1 MRLVRFA
8 LWPAGAAL
16 GIFVEQAYFGWGDA
30 RHWIP
35 DLVTGWS
42 LIACGLVGWSR
53 RPESR
58 SGALMAATGF
68 AWFAGNFATADLG
81 PLDWLAAHA
90 LYLYRGPLFHLVLSY
105 PRGRLA
111 GRIERA
117 AVAVGYVAAIVTPA
131 WRSGTT
137 TIVLASL
144 LVGVAGRSYLRA
156 AGRERRERLAALQA
170 TAFLGAVLAADALV
184 RLAVST
190 PDAKDATLLANEAA
204 LVALAVSLLAG
215 LLRWP
220 WERAEVTDFV
230 VELGEARSGTLRD
243 ALARA
248 LGDPT
253 LELGYWLP
261 ESGAY
266 VDAAGYRLELPPA
279 GSARAVTRVER
290 DGQAVAVLV
299 HDPVVL
305 DDPGLVEAV
314 TAAARLA
321 ASNARLQA
329 EVRAQVSELQES
341 RRRLVRAGDEERRRL
356 EERLRE
362 GAEQRLVALGHVLER
377 ASGNTGGRRI
387 AGIERASDQLARTLA
402 DLRDLAGGLHP
413 RTLTEQGLEAAL
425 VSLARRS
432 PVPVELAVPVE
443 RRLPA
448 EVEAAAYFICSEAL
462 ANVAKYAS
470 ASRVVVRVTAD
481 ERAALVEIVDD
492 GVGGADPEHGSGL
505 RGLADRAEALGGAF
519 RLESPPGGGTR
530 LSAELP
536 LHGEAPS
543 GDGSHRRADP
553 SPRLA

>member
-1 MRLVRFA
+1 MRRFWLV
-8 LWPAGAAL
+8 LWPGGAAL
-16 GIFVEQAYFGWGDA
+16 GILAEQVYFGWGDA
-30 RHWIP
+30 RHWVP
-35 DLVTGWS
+35 DLLTGWS
-42 LIACGLVGWSR
+42 LIACGLIGWSR
-53 RPESR
+53 RPDSR

-81 PLDWLAAHA
+81 PLDWLAVHA

-111 GRIERA
+111 GRAERA
-117 AVAVGYVAAIVTPA
+117 AVALGYVAAIVTPA
-131 WRSGTT
+131 WRSGTA

-170 TAFLGAVLAADALV
+170 TAFLGAVLAGDALV

-204 LVALAVSLLAG
+204 LMALAVSLLTG

-266 VDAAGYRLELPPA
+266 VDAAGHRLEFPA
-279 GSARAVTRVER
+279 AGADRSVTRVER

-299 HDPVVL
+299 HDSSVL

-314 TAAARLA
+314 AAAARLA

-341 RRRLVRAGDEERRRL
+341 RRRLVRVGDEERRRL
-356 EERLRE
+356 EQRLRE
-362 GAEQRLVALGHVLER
+362 GAERRLVALEHVLER
-377 ASGNTGGRRI
+377 VSGNTSRSRT
-387 AGIERASDQLARTLA
+387 AEIERARGQLARTLA
-402 DLRDLAGGLHP
+402 DLRDLARGLHP
-413 RTLTEQGLEAAL
+413 RALSESGLAGAL
-425 VSLARRS
+425 ASLARRS
-432 PVPVELAVPVE
+432 PVPVELAVPAE
-443 RRLPA
+443 RLPA

-470 ASRVVVRVTAD
+470 ASRVVVRVSAD

-492 GVGGADPEHGSGL
+492 GVGGADPAQGSGL
-505 RGLADRAEALGGAF
+505 RGLADRVEALGGQL
-519 RLESPPGGGTR
+519 RLESEPGGGTC
-530 LSAELP
+530 LSAEIP
-536 LHGEAPS
+536 LRGGA
-543 GDGSHRRADP
+543 R
-553 SPRLA
+553 

>member
-1 MRLVRFA
+1 MRRFRLV

-16 GIFVEQAYFGWGDA
+16 GILAEQLYFGWGDA

-53 RPESR
+53 RSASR

-68 AWFAGNFATADLG
+68 AWFASNFATAGLG
-81 PLDWLAAHA
+81 SLDWLAAHA

-117 AVAVGYVAAIVTPA
+117 AVAVGYLAAIVTPA

-144 LVGVAGRSYLRA
+144 LLGVAGRSYLRA

-170 TAFLGAVLAADALV
+170 TAFLWAVLAADALL

-266 VDAAGYRLELPPA
+266 VDVAGQPLELPPA

-299 HDPVVL
+299 HDPAAL
-305 DDPGLVEAV
+305 ADPGLVEAV
-314 TAAARLA
+314 AAAARLA

-341 RRRLVRAGDEERRRL
+341 RRRMVWAGDEERRRL
-356 EERLRE
+356 EQRLHE
-362 GAEQRLVALGHVLER
+362 GAERRLVALGQVLER
-377 ASGNTGGRRI
+377 AGNTSRSRT
-387 AGIERASDQLARTLA
+387 ADIERARGQLA
-402 DLRDLAGGLHP
+402 
-413 RTLTEQGLEAAL
+413 
-425 VSLARRS
+425 
-432 PVPVELAVPVE
+432 
-443 RRLPA
+443 
-448 EVEAAAYFICSEAL
+448 
-462 ANVAKYAS
+462 
-470 ASRVVVRVTAD
+470 
-481 ERAALVEIVDD
+481 
-492 GVGGADPEHGSGL
+492 
-505 RGLADRAEALGGAF
+505 
-519 RLESPPGGGTR
+519 
-530 LSAELP
+530 
-536 LHGEAPS
+536 
-543 GDGSHRRADP
+543 
-553 SPRLA
+553 

>member
-1 MRLVRFA
+1 MRLFRFA

-16 GIFVEQAYFGWGDA
+16 GILAEQAYFGWGDP
-30 RHWIP
+30 RHWVP

-68 AWFAGNFATADLG
+68 AWFAGNFATVGAG
-81 PLDWLAAHA
+81 PLDWLVAHA
-90 LYLYRGPLFHLVLSY
+90 LYLYRGPLVHLVLSY
-105 PRGRLA
+105 PRGRLG
-111 GRIERA
+111 GRTERS

-131 WRSGTT
+131 WRNGSA

-190 PDAKDATLLANEAA
+190 PGAKDATLLANDAV

-261 ESGAY
+261 ESGAH
-266 VDAAGYRLELPPA
+266 VDVAGHPLELPPA
-279 GSARAVTRVER
+279 GSDRSVTRVER

-299 HDPVVL
+299 HDPAVL

-314 TAAARLA
+314 AAAARLA

-356 EERLRE
+356 EQRLHE
-362 GAEQRLVALGHVLER
+362 GAERRLVALGHVLER
-377 ASGNTGGRRI
+377 KSGNTSRAGF
-387 AGIERASDQLARTLA
+387 AGIERAKGQLARTLA
-402 DLRDLAGGLHP
+402 DLHDLARGLHP
-413 RTLTEQGLEAAL
+413 RALAEQGLAAAL
-425 VSLARRS
+425 GSLARRS
-432 PVPVELAVPVE
+432 PAPVELTVPAE
-443 RRLPA
+443 RLPA

-462 ANVAKYAS
+462 ANIAKYAS

-481 ERAALVEIVDD
+481 DRAALVEIVDD
-492 GVGGADPEHGSGL
+492 GVGGADPAHGSGL
-505 RGLADRAEALGGAF
+505 RGLADRAEALGGAL

-530 LSAELP
+530 LAAEIP
-536 LHGEAPS
+536 LRGEA
-543 GDGSHRRADP
+543 R
-553 SPRLA
+553 

>member
-1 MRLVRFA
+1 MRLFRFA

-16 GIFVEQAYFGWGDA
+16 GILAEQVYVGWGDA
-30 RHWIP
+30 RHWVP

-58 SGALMAATGF
+58 SGPLMAASGF

-111 GRIERA
+111 GRLERA
-117 AVAVGYVAAIVTPA
+117 AVAVGYLAAILTPA
-131 WRSGTT
+131 WRSETA
-137 TIVLASL
+137 TIVLVSL

-170 TAFLGAVLAADALV
+170 TAFLGAVLAGDAFV

-253 LELGYWLP
+253 LELGYWFP

-266 VDAAGYRLELPPA
+266 VDAAGYRLELPTA

-356 EERLRE
+356 EQRLHE
-362 GAEQRLVALGHVLER
+362 GAERRLVALGHALER
-377 ASGNTGGRRI
+377 ASGNARRSGA
-387 AGIERASDQLARTLA
+387 AGIEHARGQLARTLA
-402 DLRDLAGGLHP
+402 DLHDLAGGLHP
-413 RTLTEQGLEAAL
+413 RALTEQGLAAAL
-425 VSLARRS
+425 ASLARRS
-432 PVPVELAVPVE
+432 PVSVELAVPVE
-443 RRLPA
+443 RLPA

-492 GVGGADPEHGSGL
+492 GVGGADPEQGSGL
-505 RGLADRAEALGGAF
+505 GGLADRVEALGGVL

-543 GDGSHRRADP
+543 GDVSHRRADP
-553 SPRLA
+553 PPRLA

>member
-16 GIFVEQAYFGWGDA
+16 GIFAEQIYFGWGDA
-30 RHWIP
+30 RHWVP

-42 LIACGLVGWSR
+42 LIACGLIGWSR

-58 SGALMAATGF
+58 SGPLMAATGF
-68 AWFAGNFATADLG
+68 AWFAGNFLTADLG

-90 LYLYRGPLFHLVLSY
+90 LYLYRGPLVHLVLSY

-111 GRIERA
+111 GRIERSA
-117 AVAVGYVAAIVTPA
+117 IALGYGAAIVTPA
-131 WRSGTT
+131 WRNGTT

-144 LVGVAGRSYLRA
+144 LVGVAGRTYLRA
-156 AGRERRERLAALQA
+156 SGRERRERLAALQA

-204 LVALAVSLLAG
+204 LVVLAVSLVAG

-261 ESGAY
+261 ETGAY
-266 VDAAGYRLELPPA
+266 VDVAGRRLELPA
-279 GSARAVTRVER
+279 TSSDRAVTRVER

-299 HDPVVL
+299 HDPAVL

-314 TAAARLA
+314 AAAARLA

-329 EVRAQVSELQES
+329 EVRAQVNELQVS
-341 RRRLVRAGDEERRRL
+341 RRRLMRAGDEERRRL
-356 EERLRE
+356 EQRLHE
-362 GAEQRLVALGHVLER
+362 GAERRLVALGQVLER
-377 ASGNTGGRRI
+377 ASGNASGKRI
-387 AGIERASDQLARTLA
+387 IGLERARGQLARTLA
-402 DLRDLAGGLHP
+402 DLHDLARGLHP
-413 RTLTEQGLEAAL
+413 RTLTEHGLAAAL
-425 VSLARRS
+425 TSLARRS
-432 PVPVELAVPVE
+432 PVPVELAVPAE
-443 RRLPA
+443 RLPA

-462 ANVAKYAS
+462 ANIAKYAS
-470 ASRVVVRVTAD
+470 ASRVVVRVSAD
-481 ERAALVEIVDD
+481 DRAGLVEIVDD
-492 GVGGADPEHGSGL
+492 GVGGADPAQGSGL
-505 RGLADRAEALGGAF
+505 QGLADRAEALGGAL
-519 RLESPPGGGTR
+519 RLESPSGGGTR
-530 LSAELP
+530 LTAELP
-536 LHGEAPS
+536 LQAEAGS
-543 GDGSHRRADP
+543 GDISHRRADP
-553 SPRLA
+553 PPRLA

>member
-1 MRLVRFA
+1 MRLFRFA
-8 LWPAGAAL
+8 LWPAAAAL
-16 GIFVEQAYFGWGDA
+16 GILAEQAYFGWGDA

-58 SGALMAATGF
+58 SGPLMAATGF
-68 AWFAGNFATADLG
+68 AWFAGNFATAGPG

-144 LVGVAGRSYLRA
+144 LLGVAGRSYLRS

-184 RLAVST
+184 RLAVSSA
-190 PDAKDATLLANEAA
+190 DAKDATLLANEAA
-204 LVALAVSLLAG
+204 LVVLAISLLAG

-230 VELGEARSGTLRD
+230 VEIGEARSGTLRD

-261 ESGAY
+261 ETGAY
-266 VDAAGYRLELPPA
+266 VDVAGRPLELPAA
-279 GSARAVTRVER
+279 GSDRAVTRVER
-290 DGQAVAVLV
+290 EGQAVAVLV

-329 EVRAQVSELQES
+329 EVRAQVNELQES

-356 EERLRE
+356 EQRLHE
-362 GAEQRLVALGHVLER
+362 GAERRLVALGHVLER
-377 ASGNTGGRRI
+377 ASGKASRTGSAEI
-387 AGIERASDQLARTLA
+387 ARASGQLARTLA
-402 DLRDLAGGLHP
+402 DLHDLAGGLHP
-413 RTLTEQGLEAAL
+413 RALAEQGLAAAL
-425 VSLARRS
+425 ASLARRS
-432 PVPVELAVPVE
+432 PVPVELAVPAGC
-443 RRLPA
+443 LPA
-448 EVEAAAYFICSEAL
+448 EVAAAAYFVCSEAL
-462 ANVAKYAS
+462 ANAAKYAS
-470 ASRVVVRVTAD
+470 ASRVVVRVAAND
-481 ERAALVEIVDD
+481 RAALVEIVDD
-492 GVGGADPEHGSGL
+492 GVGGADPAQGSGL
-505 RGLADRAEALGGAF
+505 RGLAEPRRGA
-519 RLESPPGGGTR
+519 RWHPPPREPARRRDT
-530 LSAELP
+530 P
-536 LHGEAPS
+536 L
-543 GDGSHRRADP
+543 RRAP
-553 SPRLA
+553 PAR

>member
-1 MRLVRFA
+1 MRRFRLV

-16 GIFVEQAYFGWGDA
+16 GILAEQLYFGWGDA

-53 RPESR
+53 RSESR

-68 AWFAGNFATADLG
+68 AWFAGNFATAGLG

-117 AVAVGYVAAIVTPA
+117 AVAVGYLAAIVTPA
-131 WRSGTT
+131 WRNGTT

-144 LVGVAGRSYLRA
+144 LLGVAGRSYLRA

-190 PDAKDATLLANEAA
+190 PEAKDATLLANEAA

-266 VDAAGYRLELPPA
+266 VDAAGRPLELPAA

-299 HDPVVL
+299 HDPAVL

-314 TAAARLA
+314 AAAARLA

-356 EERLRE
+356 EQRLRE
-362 GAEQRLVALGHVLER
+362 GAERRLVALEHVLER
-377 ASGNTGGRRI
+377 VSGNASRSTI
-387 AGIERASDQLARTLA
+387 AEIERARGQLARTLA
-402 DLRDLAGGLHP
+402 DLHDLAGGLHP
-413 RTLTEQGLEAAL
+413 RALTEHGLAAAL
-425 VSLARRS
+425 ASLARRS
-432 PVPVELAVPVE
+432 PVPVELAVPAE
-443 RRLPA
+443 RLPA
-448 EVEAAAYFICSEAL
+448 EVAAAAYFICSEAL

-470 ASRVVVRVTAD
+470 ASRVFVRVTAD
-481 ERAALVEIVDD
+481 DHATLVEIVDD
-492 GVGGADPEHGSGL
+492 GVGGADPAQGSGL
-505 RGLADRAEALGGAF
+505 RGLADRVEALDGTL
-519 RLESPPGGGTR
+519 RLESPPGAGTR
-530 LSAELP
+530 LAAELP
-536 LHGEAPS
+536 PQGEA
-543 GDGSHRRADP
+543 R
-553 SPRLA
+553 

>member
-1 MRLVRFA
+1 
-8 LWPAGAAL
+8 
-16 GIFVEQAYFGWGDA
+16 
-30 RHWIP
+30 
-35 DLVTGWS
+35 
-42 LIACGLVGWSR
+42 
-53 RPESR
+53 
-58 SGALMAATGF
+58 MAATGF

-111 GRIERA
+111 GRVERA

-137 TIVLASL
+137 TLVLASL

-156 AGRERRERLAALQA
+156 AGRERRERLAAFQA
-170 TAFLGAVLAADALV
+170 TAFLGAVLAGDALV

-190 PDAKDATLLANEAA
+190 PEAKDATLLANEAA
-204 LVALAVSLLAG
+204 LVALAVSLLGG
-215 LLRWP
+215 LLGWP

-230 VELGEARSGTLRD
+230 VELGESRSGTLRD

-266 VDAAGYRLELPPA
+266 VDVAGHPLELPPA
-279 GSARAVTRVER
+279 GSDRAVTRVKR

-299 HDPVVL
+299 HDPAVL

-314 TAAARLA
+314 AAAARLA
-321 ASNARLQA
+321 ASNAHLQA

-356 EERLRE
+356 EQRLHQ
-362 GAEQRLVALGHVLER
+362 GAERRLVALGHVLER
-377 ASGNTGGRRI
+377 VSGNTSRSRT
-387 AGIERASDQLARTLA
+387 AEIERARGQLARTLA
-402 DLRDLAGGLHP
+402 DLHDLAGGLHP
-413 RTLTEQGLEAAL
+413 RALNEQGLAAAL
-425 VSLARRS
+425 ASLARRS
-432 PVPVELAVPVE
+432 PVPVELAVPAE
-443 RRLPA
+443 RLPA
-448 EVEAAAYFICSEAL
+448 EVGDAAYFICSEAL

-481 ERAALVEIVDD
+481 DHAALVEIVDD
-492 GVGGADPEHGSGL
+492 GVGGADPAQGSGL
-505 RGLADRAEALGGAF
+505 RGLADRVEALGGAL
-519 RLESPPGGGTR
+519 RLESPPDGGTR
-530 LSAELP
+530 LAAELP

-543 GDGSHRRADP
+543 RDGSHRRADP
-553 SPRLA
+553 PPRLA

>member
-1 MRLVRFA
+1 MRLFRFA
-8 LWPAGAAL
+8 LWPSGAAL
-16 GIFVEQAYFGWGDA
+16 GILAEQIYFGLGDA
-30 RHWIP
+30 RHWVP

-42 LIACGLVGWSR
+42 LIACGLIGWSR
-53 RPESR
+53 RPDSR

-68 AWFAGNFATADLG
+68 AWFAGNFTTAGLG

-90 LYLYRGPLFHLVLSY
+90 LYLYRGPLVHLVLSY

-117 AVAVGYVAAIVTPA
+117 AVAAGYVAAFVTPA
-131 WRSGTT
+131 WRSWSA

-170 TAFLGAVLAADALV
+170 TAFLGVVLAADALI
-184 RLAVST
+184 RIAVSA
-190 PDAKDATLLANEAA
+190 PEAKDATLLANEAA
-204 LVALAVSLLAG
+204 LVALAVSLLVG

-261 ESGAY
+261 ASGAY
-266 VDAAGYRLELPPA
+266 VDAAGHRLELPAA
-279 GSARAVTRVER
+279 GSDRGATRVER
-290 DGQAVAVLV
+290 DGQAVAVLL
-299 HDPVVL
+299 HDPAVL

-314 TAAARLA
+314 AAAARLA

-356 EERLRE
+356 EQRLRD
-362 GAEQRLVALGHVLER
+362 GAERRLVALEHVLELV
-377 ASGNTGGRRI
+377 SGNTSRTRT
-387 AGIERASDQLARTLA
+387 AEIERARAQLARTLA
-402 DLRDLAGGLHP
+402 DLRDLAGGLHQ
-413 RTLTEQGLEAAL
+413 RALAEKGLAAAL
-425 VSLARRS
+425 ASLARRS
-432 PVPVELAVPVE
+432 PVPVELAVLAGP
-443 RRLPA
+443 LSA
-448 EVEAAAYFICSEAL
+448 EVEAAAYFVCSEAL
-462 ANVAKYAS
+462 ANAAKYAS

-481 ERAALVEIVDD
+481 DRAALVEIVDD
-492 GVGGADPEHGSGL
+492 GVGGADPAQGSGL
-505 RGLADRAEALGGAF
+505 RGLADRVEALDGAL
-519 RLESPPGGGTR
+519 RLESPPGDGTC
-530 LSAELP
+530 LAAELP
-536 LHGEAPS
+536 L
-543 GDGSHRRADP
+543 RREGP
-553 SPRLA
+553 

>member
-1 MRLVRFA
+1 MRRFWFA
-8 LWPAGAAL
+8 LWSAGAVL
-16 GIFVEQAYFGWGDA
+16 GILAEQVYFGWGDA
-30 RHWIP
+30 RHWVP

-42 LIACGLVGWSR
+42 LIACGLIGWWR

-68 AWFAGNFATADLG
+68 AWFAGNFATAGLG
-81 PLDWLAAHA
+81 PFDWLAAHA
-90 LYLYRGPLFHLVLSY
+90 LYLYRGPLFQLVLSY

-111 GRIERA
+111 GRIERS

-131 WRSGTT
+131 WRSGTA
-137 TIVLASL
+137 TILLATL

-170 TAFLGAVLAADALV
+170 TAFLGAVLAGDALV

-204 LVALAVSLLAG
+204 LVVLAVSLLAG

-266 VDAAGYRLELPPA
+266 VDAAGRPLELPAA
-279 GSARAVTRVER
+279 GSDRGVTRVER

-299 HDPVVL
+299 HDSSVL

-314 TAAARLA
+314 AAAARLA

-356 EERLRE
+356 EQRLHE
-362 GAEQRLVALGHVLER
+362 GAERRLVALGQVLER
-377 ASGNTGGRRI
+377 AGGSASGSGT
-387 AGIERASDQLARTLA
+387 AEIERARGQLGRTLA
-402 DLRDLAGGLHP
+402 DLHDLARGLHP
-413 RTLTEQGLEAAL
+413 RALTEHGLSTAL
-425 VSLARRS
+425 ASLARRS
-432 PVPVELAVPVE
+432 PVPVELTVPAE
-443 RRLPA
+443 RLPA
-448 EVEAAAYFICSEAL
+448 EVESAAYFICSEEL

-470 ASRVVVRVTAD
+470 ASRVIVRVTAD
-481 ERAALVEIVDD
+481 DRAALVEIADD
-492 GVGGADPEHGSGL
+492 GVGGADPAQGSGL
-505 RGLADRAEALGGAF
+505 RGLADRVEALGGQL
-519 RLESPPGGGTR
+519 RLESEPGGGTC
-530 LSAELP
+530 LSAEIP
-536 LHGEAPS
+536 LRGGA
-543 GDGSHRRADP
+543 R
-553 SPRLA
+553 

>member
-1 MRLVRFA
+1 MRLFRFA
-8 LWPAGAAL
+8 LWPSGAAL
-16 GIFVEQAYFGWGDA
+16 GILAEQIYFGLGDA
-30 RHWIP
+30 RHWVP

-42 LIACGLVGWSR
+42 LIACGLIGWSR
-53 RPESR
+53 RPDSR

-68 AWFAGNFATADLG
+68 AWFAGNFTTAGLG

-90 LYLYRGPLFHLVLSY
+90 LYLYRGPLVHLVLSY

-117 AVAVGYVAAIVTPA
+117 AVAAGYVAAFVTPA
-131 WRSGTT
+131 WRSWSA

-170 TAFLGAVLAADALV
+170 TAFLGVVLAADALI
-184 RLAVST
+184 RIAVSA
-190 PDAKDATLLANEAA
+190 PEAKDATLLANEAA
-204 LVALAVSLLAG
+204 LVALAVSLLVG

-261 ESGAY
+261 ASGAY
-266 VDAAGYRLELPPA
+266 VDAAGHRLELPAA
-279 GSARAVTRVER
+279 GSDRGATRVER
-290 DGQAVAVLV
+290 DGQAVAVLL
-299 HDPVVL
+299 HDPAVL

-314 TAAARLA
+314 AAAARLA

-356 EERLRE
+356 EQRLRE
-362 GAEQRLVALGHVLER
+362 GAERRLVALEHVLELV
-377 ASGNTGGRRI
+377 SGNTSRTRT
-387 AGIERASDQLARTLA
+387 AEIERARAQLARTLA

-413 RTLTEQGLEAAL
+413 RALAEKGLAAAL
-425 VSLARRS
+425 ASLARRS
-432 PVPVELAVPVE
+432 PVPVELAVLAGP
-443 RRLPA
+443 LSA
-448 EVEAAAYFICSEAL
+448 EVEAAAYFVCSEAL
-462 ANVAKYAS
+462 ANAAKYAS

-481 ERAALVEIVDD
+481 DRAALVEIVDD
-492 GVGGADPEHGSGL
+492 GVGGADPAQGSGL
-505 RGLADRAEALGGAF
+505 RGLADRVEALDGAL
-519 RLESPPGGGTR
+519 RLESPPGDGTC
-530 LSAELP
+530 LAAELP
-536 LHGEAPS
+536 L
-543 GDGSHRRADP
+543 RREGP
-553 SPRLA
+553 

>member
-1 MRLVRFA
+1 MRLFRFA
-8 LWPAGAAL
+8 LWPTGAAL
-16 GIFVEQAYFGWGDA
+16 GILAEQAYFGWGDA

-58 SGALMAATGF
+58 SGPLMAATGF
-68 AWFAGNFATADLG
+68 AWFAGNFATAGLG

-117 AVAVGYVAAIVTPA
+117 AVAVGYLAAIVTPA
-131 WRSGTT
+131 WRSGSA

-170 TAFLGAVLAADALV
+170 TAFLGAVLAADALL

-204 LVALAVSLLAG
+204 LVVLAVSLLVG

-248 LGDPT
+248 LGDPS
-253 LELGYWLP
+253 LQVGYWLP
-261 ESGAY
+261 ETGSF
-266 VDAAGYRLELPPA
+266 VDLEGRPLHVPDPT
-279 GSARAVTRVER
+279 SERSMTMVER
-290 DGQAVAVLV
+290 DGQPVAMLV
-299 HDPVVL
+299 HDPAVL
-305 DDPGLVEAV
+305 GDPGLVEAV
-314 TAAARLA
+314 SSAAKLAAA
-321 ASNARLQA
+321 NARLQA
-329 EVRAQVSELQES
+329 EVRARVVEVSAS
-341 RRRLVRAGDEERRRL
+341 RRRILEAVDEERRRL
-356 EERLRE
+356 ERRLHE
-362 GAEQRLVALGHVLER
+362 GAL
-377 ASGNTGGRRI
+377 RRI
-387 AGIERASDQLARTLA
+387 DELADSLGGARGSAVAKDTIERIAQSESQLARTQEELRRLA
-402 DLRDLAGGLHP
+402 RGIHP
-413 RTLTEQGLEAAL
+413 RELSEQGLAAGLASLTEDAPLPVQLALSMTDASPSAEAC
-425 VSLARRS
+425 
-432 PVPVELAVPVE
+432 
-443 RRLPA
+443 
-448 EVEAAAYFICSEAL
+448 AYFVCSEAL

-470 ASRVVVRVTAD
+470 ASQVRISVSSSPGGLVV
-481 ERAALVEIVDD
+481 EVEDD
-492 GVGGADPEHGSGL
+492 GVGGADPDRGTGL
-505 RGLADRAEALGGAF
+505 PGLADRVQTLGGT
-519 RLESPPGGGTR
+519 LTVQSPAGAGTR
-530 LSAELP
+530 LIAVIPKDVDSA
-536 LHGEAPS
+536 
-543 GDGSHRRADP
+543 
-553 SPRLA
+553 

>member
-16 GIFVEQAYFGWGDA
+16 GILAEQIYFGWGDA
-30 RHWIP
+30 RHWVP

-42 LIACGLVGWSR
+42 LIACGLIGWSR
-53 RPESR
+53 RPDSR

-68 AWFAGNFATADLG
+68 AWFAGNFTTAGLG

-90 LYLYRGPLFHLVLSY
+90 LYLYRGPLVHLLLSY
-105 PRGRLA
+105 PRGRIA

-144 LVGVAGRSYLRA
+144 LLGVAGRSYLRA
-156 AGRERRERLAALQA
+156 TGRERRERLAALQA
-170 TAFLGAVLAADALV
+170 TALLGAVLAADALL

-190 PDAKDATLLANEAA
+190 PEAKDATLLANEAA

-230 VELGEARSGTLRD
+230 VELGEAGSGRLRD

-266 VDAAGYRLELPPA
+266 VDAAGRPLTLPGA
-279 GSARAVTRVER
+279 DSDRSVTRVER

-299 HDPVVL
+299 HDRVVL

-314 TAAARLA
+314 AAAARLG

-356 EERLRE
+356 EQRLHE
-362 GAEQRLVALGHVLER
+362 GAERRLVAVGHVLER
-377 ASGNTGGRRI
+377 ESGNARRTGA
-387 AGIERASDQLARTLA
+387 AGIEHARGQLARTLA
-402 DLRDLAGGLHP
+402 DLHDLAGGLHP
-413 RTLTEQGLEAAL
+413 RALTDNGLAAAL
-425 VSLARRS
+425 PSLAQRS
-432 PVPVELAVPVE
+432 PVPVELTVSAE
-443 RRLPA
+443 RLPA

-470 ASRVVVRVTAD
+470 ASRAVVHVTAD
-481 ERAALVEIVDD
+481 ERAAQVEIVDD
-492 GVGGADPEHGSGL
+492 GVGGADPAQGSGL
-505 RGLADRAEALGGAF
+505 RGLADRVDALGGTLH
-519 RLESPPGGGTR
+519 LESPPGGGTR
-530 LSAELP
+530 LAAEI
-536 LHGEAPS
+536 
-543 GDGSHRRADP
+543 
-553 SPRLA
+553 PRPR

>member
-1 MRLVRFA
+1 MRLFRFA

-16 GIFVEQAYFGWGDA
+16 GILAEQLYFGWGDA

-53 RPESR
+53 RPDSR
-58 SGALMAATGF
+58 SGPLMAATGF
-68 AWFAGNFATADLG
+68 AWFAGNFATAGLG

-90 LYLYRGPLFHLVLSY
+90 LHFYRGPLLHLALSY

-111 GRIERA
+111 GRLERT
-117 AVAVGYVAAIVTPA
+117 AVALGYVAAIVTPA

-170 TAFLGAVLAADALV
+170 TAFLGAVLAGDALV

-190 PDAKDATLLANEAA
+190 PEAKDATLLANEAA

-261 ESGAY
+261 ESGTY
-266 VDAAGYRLELPPA
+266 VDVAGHRLELPAA
-279 GSARAVTRVER
+279 GSDRSVTRVER

-299 HDPVVL
+299 HDPAVL
-305 DDPGLVEAV
+305 DDPGLVEAGG
-314 TAAARLA
+314 APG
-321 ASNARLQA
+321 
-329 EVRAQVSELQES
+329 
-341 RRRLVRAGDEERRRL
+341 RAGGPQARP
-356 EERLRE
+356 
-362 GAEQRLVALGHVLER
+362 LGR
-377 ASGNTGGRRI
+377 
-387 AGIERASDQLARTLA
+387 
-402 DLRDLAGGLHP
+402 
-413 RTLTEQGLEAAL
+413 
-425 VSLARRS
+425 
-432 PVPVELAVPVE
+432 
-443 RRLPA
+443 
-448 EVEAAAYFICSEAL
+448 
-462 ANVAKYAS
+462 
-470 ASRVVVRVTAD
+470 
-481 ERAALVEIVDD
+481 
-492 GVGGADPEHGSGL
+492 
-505 RGLADRAEALGGAF
+505 
-519 RLESPPGGGTR
+519 GGG
-530 LSAELP
+530 
-536 LHGEAPS
+536 
-543 GDGSHRRADP
+543 
-553 SPRLA
+553 

>member
-16 GIFVEQAYFGWGDA
+16 GILAEQLYFGWGDA
-30 RHWIP
+30 RHWVP

-42 LIACGLVGWSR
+42 LILFGLIGWSR

-58 SGALMAATGF
+58 SGPLMAATGF

-111 GRIERA
+111 GRIERP

-144 LVGVAGRSYLRA
+144 LLGVAGRSYLRS

-170 TAFLGAVLAADALV
+170 TAFLGAVLAADALL

-204 LVALAVSLLAG
+204 LVVLAVSLLAG

-266 VDAAGYRLELPPA
+266 VDVAGQPLELPAA
-279 GSARAVTRVER
+279 GSDRAVTRVER

-299 HDPVVL
+299 HDPAVL

-314 TAAARLA
+314 ATAARLA
-321 ASNARLQA
+321 ASNAHLQA

-341 RRRLVRAGDEERRRL
+341 RRRLVWAGDEERRRL
-356 EERLRE
+356 EQRLHEAAER
-362 GAEQRLVALGHVLER
+362 RLVALGHALER
-377 ASGNTGGRRI
+377 VSGNTSRTRT
-387 AGIERASDQLARTLA
+387 ADIERARGQLARTLA
-402 DLRDLAGGLHP
+402 DLHDLAGGLHP
-413 RTLTEQGLEAAL
+413 RALTEQGLAAAL
-425 VSLARRS
+425 ASLARRS
-432 PVPVELAVPVE
+432 PVPVELAVPAE
-443 RRLPA
+443 RLPA
-448 EVEAAAYFICSEAL
+448 EVEAAAYFVCSEAL

-470 ASRVVVRVTAD
+470 ASRAVVRVAAD
-481 ERAALVEIVDD
+481 DRAALVEIFDD
-492 GVGGADPEHGSGL
+492 GVGGADPAQGSGL
-505 RGLADRAEALGGAF
+505 RGLADRVEALGGQL

-530 LSAELP
+530 LSAELA

-553 SPRLA
+553 PPRLA

>member
-1 MRLVRFA
+1 MRLFRFA
-8 LWPAGAAL
+8 LWPSGAAL
-16 GIFVEQAYFGWGDA
+16 GILAEQIYFGLGDA
-30 RHWIP
+30 RHWVP

-42 LIACGLVGWSR
+42 LIACGLIGWSR
-53 RPESR
+53 RPDSR

-68 AWFAGNFATADLG
+68 AWFAGNFTTAGLG

-90 LYLYRGPLFHLVLSY
+90 LYLYRGPLVHLVLSY

-117 AVAVGYVAAIVTPA
+117 AVAAGYVAAFVTPA
-131 WRSGTT
+131 WRSWSA

-170 TAFLGAVLAADALV
+170 TAFLGVVLAADALI
-184 RLAVST
+184 RIAVSA
-190 PDAKDATLLANEAA
+190 PEAKDATLLANEAA
-204 LVALAVSLLAG
+204 LVALAVSLLVG

-261 ESGAY
+261 ASGAY
-266 VDAAGYRLELPPA
+266 VDAAGHRLELPAA
-279 GSARAVTRVER
+279 GSDRGATRVER
-290 DGQAVAVLV
+290 DGQAVAVLL
-299 HDPVVL
+299 HDPAVL

-314 TAAARLA
+314 AAAARLA

-356 EERLRE
+356 EQRLRE
-362 GAEQRLVALGHVLER
+362 GAERRLVALERVLELV
-377 ASGNTGGRRI
+377 SGNTSRTRI
-387 AGIERASDQLARTLA
+387 AEIERARAQLARTLA

-413 RTLTEQGLEAAL
+413 RALAEKGLAAAL
-425 VSLARRS
+425 ASLARGS
-432 PVPVELAVPVE
+432 PVPVELAVLAGP
-443 RRLPA
+443 LSA
-448 EVEAAAYFICSEAL
+448 EVEAAAYFVCSEAL
-462 ANVAKYAS
+462 ANAAKYAS

-481 ERAALVEIVDD
+481 DRAALVEIVDD
-492 GVGGADPEHGSGL
+492 GVGGADPAQGSGL
-505 RGLADRAEALGGAF
+505 RGLADRVEALDGAL
-519 RLESPPGGGTR
+519 RLESPPGDGTC
-530 LSAELP
+530 LAAELP
-536 LHGEAPS
+536 L
-543 GDGSHRRADP
+543 RREGP
-553 SPRLA
+553 

>member
-16 GIFVEQAYFGWGDA
+16 GLIAEGVYFGWGDA
-30 RHWIP
+30 RHWVP

-42 LIACGLVGWSR
+42 VIACGLIGWSR

-131 WRSGTT
+131 WRSGSA
-137 TIVLASL
+137 TIVLVSL
-144 LVGVAGRSYLRA
+144 LLAVAGRSYLRA

-190 PDAKDATLLANEAA
+190 PEAKDATLLANEAA

-230 VELGEARSGTLRD
+230 VELGEARPGTLRE

-266 VDAAGYRLELPPA
+266 VDAAGHRLELPA
-279 GSARAVTRVER
+279 VGSARSVTRVQR
-290 DGQAVAVLV
+290 DEQAVAVLV
-299 HDPVVL
+299 HDPAVL

-314 TAAARLA
+314 AATARLA

-329 EVRAQVSELQES
+329 EVRAQVSELRES
-341 RRRLVRAGDEERRRL
+341 RRRILEAANEARRRL
-356 EERLRE
+356 ERRLFEGPERTLVRISGQLRQ
-362 GAEQRLVALGHVLER
+362 ARLSAGSEAFR
-377 ASGNTGGRRI
+377 DRI
-387 AGIERASDQLARTLA
+387 DRSETQLARTLEE
-402 DLRDLAGGLHP
+402 LRRLAHGLHP
-413 RTLTEQGLEAAL
+413 RVLAEEGLAAAL
-425 VSLARRS
+425 ASLAKEA
-432 PVPVELAVPVE
+432 PVRIEVVVPDA
-443 RRLPA
+443 RLPA
-448 EVEAAAYFICSEAL
+448 EVEAVAYFLCSEAF
-462 ANVAKYAS
+462 ANIAKHAS
-470 ASRVVVRVTAD
+470 ASRISVSVTTAD
-481 ERAALVEIVDD
+481 GWVKVEVKDD
-492 GVGGADPEHGSGL
+492 GLGGADLARGTGL
-505 RGLADRAEALGGAF
+505 RGLADRVEALGGT
-519 RLESPPGGGTR
+519 LCVESPAGGGTR
-530 LSAELP
+530 LAAEIP
-536 LHGEAPS
+536 IGDEA
-543 GDGSHRRADP
+543 R
-553 SPRLA
+553 

>member
-1 MRLVRFA
+1 MRLFRFA
-8 LWPAGAAL
+8 LWPSGAAL
-16 GIFVEQAYFGWGDA
+16 GILAEQIYFGLGDA
-30 RHWIP
+30 RHWVP

-42 LIACGLVGWSR
+42 LIACGLIGWSR
-53 RPESR
+53 RPDSR

-68 AWFAGNFATADLG
+68 AWFAGNFTTAGLG

-90 LYLYRGPLFHLVLSY
+90 LYLYRGPLVHLVLSY

-117 AVAVGYVAAIVTPA
+117 AVAAGYVAAFVTPA
-131 WRSGTT
+131 WRSWSA

-170 TAFLGAVLAADALV
+170 TAFLGVVLAADALI
-184 RLAVST
+184 RIAVSA
-190 PDAKDATLLANEAA
+190 PEAKDATLLANEAA
-204 LVALAVSLLAG
+204 LVALAVSLLVG

-261 ESGAY
+261 ASGAY
-266 VDAAGYRLELPPA
+266 VDAAGHRLELPAA
-279 GSARAVTRVER
+279 GSDRGATRVER
-290 DGQAVAVLV
+290 DGQAVAVLL
-299 HDPVVL
+299 HDPAVL

-314 TAAARLA
+314 AAAARLA

-356 EERLRE
+356 EQRLRE
-362 GAEQRLVALGHVLER
+362 GAERRLVALEHVLELV
-377 ASGNTGGRRI
+377 SGNTSRTRT
-387 AGIERASDQLARTLA
+387 AEIERARAQLARTLA
-402 DLRDLAGGLHP
+402 DLRDLAGGLHQ
-413 RTLTEQGLEAAL
+413 RALAEKGLAAAL
-425 VSLARRS
+425 ASLARRS
-432 PVPVELAVPVE
+432 PVPVELAVLAGP
-443 RRLPA
+443 LSA
-448 EVEAAAYFICSEAL
+448 EVEAAAYFVCSEAL
-462 ANVAKYAS
+462 ANAAKYAS

-481 ERAALVEIVDD
+481 DRAALVEIVDD
-492 GVGGADPEHGSGL
+492 GVGGADPAQGSGL
-505 RGLADRAEALGGAF
+505 RGLADRVEALDGAL
-519 RLESPPGGGTR
+519 RLESPPGDGTC
-530 LSAELP
+530 LAAELP
-536 LHGEAPS
+536 L
-543 GDGSHRRADP
+543 RREGP
-553 SPRLA
+553 

>member
-1 MRLVRFA
+1 MRLFRFA

-16 GIFVEQAYFGWGDA
+16 GILAERLYFGWGDA

-58 SGALMAATGF
+58 SGALMAASGF

-137 TIVLASL
+137 TLVLASL

-156 AGRERRERLAALQA
+156 AGRERRERLAAFQA
-170 TAFLGAVLAADALV
+170 TAFLGAVLAGDALV

-190 PDAKDATLLANEAA
+190 PEAKDATLLANEAA

-215 LLRWP
+215 LLGWP

-230 VELGEARSGTLRD
+230 VELGESRSGTLRD

-261 ESGAY
+261 ENGAY
-266 VDAAGYRLELPPA
+266 VDVAGHPLELPPA
-279 GSARAVTRVER
+279 GSDRAVTRVER

-299 HDPVVL
+299 HDPAVL
-305 DDPGLVEAV
+305 DDPGLVEAAA
-314 TAAARLA
+314 AAARLA
-321 ASNARLQA
+321 ASNAHLQA

-356 EERLRE
+356 EQRLHQ
-362 GAEQRLVALGHVLER
+362 GAERRLVALGHVLER
-377 ASGNTGGRRI
+377 VSGNTSRSRT
-387 AGIERASDQLARTLA
+387 AEIERAKGQLARTLA
-402 DLRDLAGGLHP
+402 DLHDLAGGLHP
-413 RTLTEQGLEAAL
+413 RALTEQGLAAAL
-425 VSLARRS
+425 ASLARRS
-432 PVPVELAVPVE
+432 PVPVELAVPAE
-443 RRLPA
+443 RLPA
-448 EVEAAAYFICSEAL
+448 EAEAAAYFICSEAL

-481 ERAALVEIVDD
+481 DHAALVEIVDD
-492 GVGGADPEHGSGL
+492 GVGGADPAQGSGL
-505 RGLADRAEALGGAF
+505 RGLADRVEALGGAL
-519 RLESPPGGGTR
+519 RLESPPDGGTR
-530 LSAELP
+530 LAAELP

-543 GDGSHRRADP
+543 RDGSHRRADP
-553 SPRLA
+553 PPRLA

>member
-1 MRLVRFA
+1 MRLFRFA
-8 LWPAGAAL
+8 LWLAGAAL
-16 GIFVEQAYFGWGDA
+16 GILAERLYFGWGDA

-58 SGALMAATGF
+58 SGPLMAATGF
-68 AWFAGNFATADLG
+68 AWFAGNFATAGPG
-81 PLDWLAAHA
+81 PLEWLAAHA

-105 PRGRLA
+105 PRGRLV
-111 GRIERA
+111 GRVERS

-144 LVGVAGRSYLRA
+144 LVGVAGRSYLRS

-184 RLAVST
+184 RFAVST

-266 VDAAGYRLELPPA
+266 VDVAGHPLELPPA

-299 HDPVVL
+299 HDPAVL

-314 TAAARLA
+314 AAAARLA

-341 RRRLVRAGDEERRRL
+341 RRRLVRAGDEARRRL
-356 EERLRE
+356 EQRLHEEAER
-362 GAEQRLVALGHVLER
+362 RLVALGRVLER
-377 ASGNTGGRRI
+377 VSGNTSRSRT
-387 AGIERASDQLARTLA
+387 AEIERARGQLARTLT
-402 DLRDLAGGLHP
+402 DLHDLARGLHP
-413 RTLTEQGLEAAL
+413 RALTEHGLAAAL
-425 VSLARRS
+425 ASLARRS
-432 PVPVELAVPVE
+432 PVPVELTVPAE
-443 RRLPA
+443 RLPA

-492 GVGGADPEHGSGL
+492 GVGGADPAQGSGL
-505 RGLADRAEALGGAF
+505 RGLADRVEALGGTL
-519 RLESPPGGGTR
+519 RLESPPSGGTR

-536 LHGEAPS
+536 LQGEASS
-543 GDGSHRRADP
+543 GDVSHRRADP
-553 SPRLA
+553 PPRLA

>member
-1 MRLVRFA
+1 MRLFRFA

-16 GIFVEQAYFGWGDA
+16 GILAEQLYFGWGDA
-30 RHWIP
+30 RHWVP
-35 DLVTGWS
+35 DLATGWS
-42 LIACGLVGWSR
+42 LIACGLIGWSR
-53 RPESR
+53 RPDSR
-58 SGALMAATGF
+58 SGALMTATGF
-68 AWFAGNFATADLG
+68 AWFAGNFATAGLA
-81 PLDWLAAHA
+81 PLHWFAAYA
-90 LYLYRGPLFHLVLSY
+90 LYLYRGPLVHLVLTY

-111 GRIERA
+111 GRIERS
-117 AVAVGYVAAIVTPA
+117 AVALGYLAAIVTPA

-137 TIVLASL
+137 TIVLATL
-144 LVGVAGRSYLRA
+144 LLAVAGRSYLRA

-190 PDAKDATLLANEAA
+190 PEAKDATLLANEAA

-243 ALARA
+243 ALAGA

-266 VDAAGYRLELPPA
+266 VDVAGRRLELPAA
-279 GSARAVTRVER
+279 GSDRAVTRVER

-299 HDPVVL
+299 HDPAVL

-314 TAAARLA
+314 AAAARLA

-377 ASGNTGGRRI
+377 ASGNTSRTTT
-387 AGIERASDQLARTLA
+387 AEIERASGQLARALA
-402 DLRDLAGGLHP
+402 DLHDLARGLHP
-413 RTLTEQGLEAAL
+413 RALTEHGLAAAL
-425 VSLARRS
+425 ASLARRS

-448 EVEAAAYFICSEAL
+448 EVEAAAYFICSEAF

-470 ASRVVVRVTAD
+470 ASRVVVSVTAD
-481 ERAALVEIVDD
+481 DRAALVEIVDD

-553 SPRLA
+553 PPRLA

>member
-1 MRLVRFA
+1 MRLFRFA

-16 GIFVEQAYFGWGDA
+16 GILAERLYFGWGDP
-30 RHWIP
+30 RHWVP

-42 LIACGLVGWSR
+42 LIACGLIGWSR
-53 RPESR
+53 RLDSR

-68 AWFAGNFATADLG
+68 AWFAGNLATTGLA

-117 AVAVGYVAAIVTPA
+117 AVALGYVAAIVTPA
-131 WRSGTT
+131 WRNGSA

-204 LVALAVSLLAG
+204 LVVLAVSLLAG

-230 VELGEARSGTLRD
+230 VELGEARSGTLRE

-266 VDAAGYRLELPPA
+266 VDVAGHRLELPAA
-279 GSARAVTRVER
+279 GSDRAVTRVER

-299 HDPVVL
+299 HDPAVL

-314 TAAARLA
+314 AAAARLA

-356 EERLRE
+356 EQRLHQ
-362 GAEQRLVALGHVLER
+362 GAERRLVALGQILEPTCGS
-377 ASGNTGGRRI
+377 ASGKSI
-387 AGIERASDQLARTLA
+387 VGIERAGGQLARTLA
-402 DLRDLAGGLHP
+402 DLHDLAVGLHP
-413 RTLTEQGLEAAL
+413 RTLAEKGLADAL
-425 VSLARRS
+425 ASLARSS
-432 PVPVELAVPVE
+432 PVPVELAVPAE
-443 RRLPA
+443 RLPA
-448 EVEAAAYFICSEAL
+448 EVEGAAYFICSEAL

-470 ASRVVVRVTAD
+470 ASRVVVRVAAD
-481 ERAALVEIVDD
+481 DRAALVEVVDD
-492 GVGGADPEHGSGL
+492 GVGGADPAHGSGL
-505 RGLADRAEALGGAF
+505 RGLADRVEALDGTL

-530 LSAELP
+530 LSAEIP
-536 LHGEAPS
+536 LRGGA
-543 GDGSHRRADP
+543 R
-553 SPRLA
+553 

>member
-1 MRLVRFA
+1 MRLFRFA

-16 GIFVEQAYFGWGDA
+16 GTLAEHVYFGWGDA
-30 RHWIP
+30 RHWVP

-68 AWFAGNFATADLG
+68 AWFAGNFATAGLG
-81 PLDWLAAHA
+81 PLDWLAAHS

-111 GRIERA
+111 GRVERS

-170 TAFLGAVLAADALV
+170 TAFLGAVLAAGALV

-266 VDAAGYRLELPPA
+266 VDAAGRPLELPAA
-279 GSARAVTRVER
+279 GSDRAVTRVER

-299 HDPVVL
+299 HDSSVL

-314 TAAARLA
+314 AAAARLA

-329 EVRAQVSELQES
+329 EVRAQVGELQES

-356 EERLRE
+356 EQRLHE
-362 GAEQRLVALGHVLER
+362 GAERRLVALGQVLER
-377 ASGNTGGRRI
+377 AGGSASGSGT
-387 AGIERASDQLARTLA
+387 AEIERARGQLGRTLA
-402 DLRDLAGGLHP
+402 DLHDLARGLHP
-413 RTLTEQGLEAAL
+413 RALTEHGLSTAL
-425 VSLARRS
+425 ASLARRS
-432 PVPVELAVPVE
+432 LVPVELTVPAE
-443 RRLPA
+443 RLPA
-448 EVEAAAYFICSEAL
+448 EVESAAYFICSEEL

-470 ASRVVVRVTAD
+470 ASRVIVRVTAD
-481 ERAALVEIVDD
+481 DRAALVEIADD
-492 GVGGADPEHGSGL
+492 GVGGADPAQGSGL
-505 RGLADRAEALGGAF
+505 RGLADRVEALGGQL
-519 RLESPPGGGTR
+519 RLESEPGGGTC
-530 LSAELP
+530 LSAEIP
-536 LHGEAPS
+536 LRGGA
-543 GDGSHRRADP
+543 R
-553 SPRLA
+553 

>member
-1 MRLVRFA
+1 MRLFRFA

-16 GIFVEQAYFGWGDA
+16 GILSEQAYFGWGDA

-42 LIACGLVGWSR
+42 LIACGLIGWSR
-53 RPESR
+53 QSESR

-68 AWFAGNFATADLG
+68 AWFAGNFATADLS

-117 AVAVGYVAAIVTPA
+117 AVAVGYLAAIVTPA

-144 LVGVAGRSYLRA
+144 LLGVAGRSYLRA
-156 AGRERRERLAALQA
+156 AGRARRERLAALQA

-184 RLAVST
+184 RFAVST
-190 PDAKDATLLANEAA
+190 PEAKDATLLANEAA
-204 LVALAVSLLAG
+204 LVVLAVSLLAG

-266 VDAAGYRLELPPA
+266 VDAAGRPLELPAA
-279 GSARAVTRVER
+279 GSDRSVTRVER

-299 HDPVVL
+299 HDASVL

-314 TAAARLA
+314 ATAARLA
-321 ASNARLQA
+321 ASNAHLQA

-356 EERLRE
+356 EQRLRE
-362 GAEQRLVALGHVLER
+362 GAERRLVALEQVLER
-377 ASGNTGGRRI
+377 VSGNTSRSRT
-387 AGIERASDQLARTLA
+387 AEIERARGQLARTLV
-402 DLRDLAGGLHP
+402 DLHDLAGGLHP
-413 RTLTEQGLEAAL
+413 RALAEKGLAAAL
-425 VSLARRS
+425 ASLAQRS
-432 PVPVELAVPVE
+432 PVPVELAVLAG
-443 RRLPA
+443 RLSA
-448 EVEAAAYFICSEAL
+448 EVEAAAYFVCSEAL
-462 ANVAKYAS
+462 ANAAKYAS
-470 ASRVVVRVTAD
+470 ASRVFVKVTAD
-481 ERAALVEIVDD
+481 DRRALVEIVDD
-492 GVGGADPEHGSGL
+492 GVGGADPAQGSGL
-505 RGLADRAEALGGAF
+505 RGLADRVEALGGQL
-519 RLESPPGGGTR
+519 RLESPPGVGTR
-530 LSAELP
+530 LSAEIP
-536 LHGEAPS
+536 LRGEA
-543 GDGSHRRADP
+543 R
-553 SPRLA
+553 

>member
-1 MRLVRFA
+1 MRLFRFA

-16 GIFVEQAYFGWGDA
+16 GILAEQLYFGWGDA
-30 RHWIP
+30 RHWVP

-68 AWFAGNFATADLG
+68 AWFAGNFATAGLG

-90 LYLYRGPLFHLVLSY
+90 LHFYRGPLLHLALSY

-111 GRIERA
+111 GRLERT
-117 AVAVGYVAAIVTPA
+117 AVALGYVAAIVTPA

-170 TAFLGAVLAADALV
+170 TAFLGAVLAGDALV

-204 LVALAVSLLAG
+204 LVVLAASLLAG

-230 VELGEARSGTLRD
+230 VELGEVRSGTLRD

-253 LELGYWLP
+253 LELGYWLY
-261 ESGAY
+261 ESGAF
-266 VDAAGYRLELPPA
+266 VDVAGPPLEFPAAG
-279 GSARAVTRVER
+279 SDRAVTRVER
-290 DGQAVAVLV
+290 DGQAVAVLA
-299 HDPVVL
+299 HDPAL
-305 DDPGLVEAV
+305 LHHPGLVEAV
-314 TAAARLA
+314 AAAARLA

-329 EVRAQVSELQES
+329 EVRAQLSELQAS
-341 RRRLVRAGDEERRRL
+341 RRRLVRAGDDERRRL
-356 EERLRE
+356 EQRLRE
-362 GAEQRLVALGHVLER
+362 GAERRLVGLEHGLER
-377 ASGNTGGRRI
+377 VSGNTSRSRT
-387 AGIERASDQLARTLA
+387 AEIERARGQLARTLA
-402 DLRDLAGGLHP
+402 DLHDLAGGLHP
-413 RTLTEQGLEAAL
+413 RALAEQGLAAAL
-425 VSLARRS
+425 ASLARRS
-432 PVPVELAVPVE
+432 PAPVELAV
-443 RRLPA
+443 RAGRLPA
-448 EVEAAAYFICSEAL
+448 EVEAAAYFVCSEAL
-462 ANVAKYAS
+462 ANAAKYAS
-470 ASRVVVRVTAD
+470 ASRVVVRVAAND
-481 ERAALVEIVDD
+481 RAALVEIVDD
-492 GVGGADPEHGSGL
+492 GVGGADPAQGSGL
-505 RGLADRAEALGGAF
+505 RGLADRVEALGGQL
-519 RLESPPGGGTR
+519 RLESQPGVGTS
-530 LSAELP
+530 LSAEIP
-536 LHGEAPS
+536 LRGEA
-543 GDGSHRRADP
+543 R
-553 SPRLA
+553 

>member
-16 GIFVEQAYFGWGDA
+16 GIFAEQAYFGWGDA

-42 LIACGLVGWSR
+42 LIASGLVGWSR

-58 SGALMAATGF
+58 SGPLMAATGF

-111 GRIERA
+111 GRVERA
-117 AVAVGYVAAIVTPA
+117 AVAVGYVAAIVTPV

-137 TIVLASL
+137 TLVLASL

-184 RLAVST
+184 RLAVSS
-190 PDAKDATLLANEAA
+190 PEAKDATLLANEAA

-266 VDAAGYRLELPPA
+266 VDAAGYRLELPAA

-314 TAAARLA
+314 AAAARLA

-329 EVRAQVSELQES
+329 EVRAQVSELRES
-341 RRRLVRAGDEERRRL
+341 RRRILEAGDEERRRL
-356 EERLRE
+356 ERRLFE
-362 GAEQRLVALGHVLER
+362 GPEWTLER
-377 ASGNTGGRRI
+377 ISGQLRQARLSGGGEASRDRI
-387 AGIERASDQLARTLA
+387 DRSEAQLAHTLEE
-402 DLRDLAGGLHP
+402 LRRLAHGLHP
-413 RTLTEQGLEAAL
+413 RALAEEGLAGAL
-425 VSLARRS
+425 ASLAEDA
-432 PVPVELAVPVE
+432 PVPIEVVVPDA
-443 RRLPA
+443 RLPA
-448 EVEAAAYFICSEAL
+448 EVEVVAYFLCSEAF
-462 ANVAKYAS
+462 ANIAKHAS
-470 ASRVVVRVTAD
+470 ASRISVSVTTVDGWVRV
-481 ERAALVEIVDD
+481 EVKDD
-492 GVGGADPEHGSGL
+492 GLGGADSARGTGL
-505 RGLADRAEALGGAF
+505 RGLADRVEALGGILH
-519 RLESPPGGGTR
+519 LESPLGGGTR
-530 LSAELP
+530 LAAEIP
-536 LHGEAPS
+536 LGGGMA
-543 GDGSHRRADP
+543 
-553 SPRLA
+553 

>member
-1 MRLVRFA
+1 MRLFRFA

-16 GIFVEQAYFGWGDA
+16 GILAEQLYFGWGDA

-42 LIACGLVGWSR
+42 LIAYGLVGWSR

-58 SGALMAATGF
+58 SGPLMAATGF
-68 AWFAGNFATADLG
+68 AWFAGNFATANLG

-111 GRIERA
+111 GRLERA
-117 AVAVGYVAAIVTPA
+117 AVAVGYVAAILTPA

-190 PDAKDATLLANEAA
+190 PDAKDVTLLANEAA

-220 WERAEVTDFV
+220 WERAEVTDLV

-253 LELGYWLP
+253 LELGYWFP

-266 VDAAGYRLELPPA
+266 VDAAGRSLELPA
-279 GSARAVTRVER
+279 ADSARAVTRVER
-290 DGQAVAVLV
+290 DGQAVAALV
-299 HDPVVL
+299 HDPAVL

-314 TAAARLA
+314 AAAARLA

-356 EERLRE
+356 EQRLRE
-362 GAEQRLVALGHVLER
+362 GAERRLVALGHVLER
-377 ASGNTGGRRI
+377 VSGNTSRTRT
-387 AGIERASDQLARTLA
+387 AEIERASGQLARALA
-402 DLRDLAGGLHP
+402 DLHDLARGLHP
-413 RTLTEQGLEAAL
+413 RALTEQGLAAAL
-425 VSLARRS
+425 ASLARRS
-432 PVPVELAVPVE
+432 PVPVELAVPAG
-443 RRLPA
+443 RLPA

-462 ANVAKYAS
+462 ANATKYAS
-470 ASRVVVRVTAD
+470 ASRAVVRVTAD
-481 ERAALVEIVDD
+481 DRAALVEIFDD
-492 GVGGADPEHGSGL
+492 GVGGADPAQGSGL
-505 RGLADRAEALGGAF
+505 RGLADRVEALGGAL
-519 RLESPPGGGTR
+519 RLESPPDGGTR

-553 SPRLA
+553 PPRLA

>member
-1 MRLVRFA
+1 MRLFRFA

-16 GIFVEQAYFGWGDA
+16 GILAERLYFGWGDG

-144 LVGVAGRSYLRA
+144 LVGVAGRSYLRS

-170 TAFLGAVLAADALV
+170 TTFLGAVLAADALV
-184 RLAVST
+184 RFAVST
-190 PDAKDATLLANEAA
+190 EEAKDATLLANEAA

-266 VDAAGYRLELPPA
+266 VDAAGRSLELPAA

-299 HDPVVL
+299 HDPAVL

-314 TAAARLA
+314 AAAARLA

-356 EERLRE
+356 EQRLRE
-362 GAEQRLVALGHVLER
+362 GAERRLVALGHVLER
-377 ASGNTGGRRI
+377 ASGNTSRSRT
-387 AGIERASDQLARTLA
+387 AEIERASGQLARALV
-402 DLRDLAGGLHP
+402 DLHDLARGLHP
-413 RTLTEQGLEAAL
+413 RALTEQGLAAAL
-425 VSLARRS
+425 ASLARRS
-432 PVPVELAVPVE
+432 PVPVELAVPAE
-443 RRLPA
+443 RLPA

-462 ANVAKYAS
+462 ANIAKYAS

-481 ERAALVEIVDD
+481 DRAALVEIVDD
-492 GVGGADPEHGSGL
+492 GVGGADPAQGSGL
-505 RGLADRAEALGGAF
+505 RGLADRVEALGGAL

-553 SPRLA
+553 PPRLA

>member
-16 GIFVEQAYFGWGDA
+16 GIFAEQAYFGWGDA

-58 SGALMAATGF
+58 SGPLMAATGF
-68 AWFAGNFATADLG
+68 AWFAGNFATAGPG
-81 PLDWLAAHA
+81 PLDWLASHP
-90 LYLYRGPLFHLVLSY
+90 LYLYRGPLVHLVLSY

-111 GRIERA
+111 GRVERS
-117 AVAVGYVAAIVTPA
+117 AVAVGYLAAIVTPA
-131 WRSGTT
+131 WRNGTA

-144 LVGVAGRSYLRA
+144 LLGVAGRSYLRA

-230 VELGEARSGTLRD
+230 VELGEARSGPLRD

-261 ESGAY
+261 ENGAY
-266 VDAAGYRLELPPA
+266 VDAAGRLLELPAA

-290 DGQAVAVLV
+290 DGQAIAVLV
-299 HDPVVL
+299 HDPAVL

-314 TAAARLA
+314 AAAARLA

-356 EERLRE
+356 EQRLRE
-362 GAEQRLVALGHVLER
+362 GAERRLVALEHVLEG
-377 ASGNTGGRRI
+377 AAGNTSRTRI
-387 AGIERASDQLARTLA
+387 GEIERARGQLARALA
-402 DLRDLAGGLHP
+402 DLHDLAGGLHP
-413 RTLTEQGLEAAL
+413 RALTEQGLAAAL
-425 VSLARRS
+425 ASLARRS
-432 PVPVELAVPVE
+432 PVPVELTVPAV
-443 RRLPA
+443 RLPA
-448 EVEAAAYFICSEAL
+448 EVEGAAYFICSEAL

-481 ERAALVEIVDD
+481 DRAALVEIVDD
-492 GVGGADPEHGSGL
+492 GVGGADPAQGSGL
-505 RGLADRAEALGGAF
+505 RGLADRAEALGGAL

-536 LHGEAPS
+536 LRGEGP
-543 GDGSHRRADP
+543 
-553 SPRLA
+553 

>member
-1 MRLVRFA
+1 
-8 LWPAGAAL
+8 
-16 GIFVEQAYFGWGDA
+16 
-30 RHWIP
+30 
-35 DLVTGWS
+35 
-42 LIACGLVGWSR
+42 
-53 RPESR
+53 
-58 SGALMAATGF
+58 MAVTGF

-81 PLDWLAAHA
+81 PLDWLAVHA

-131 WRSGTT
+131 WRNGTA
-137 TIVLASL
+137 TIVLTSL

-170 TAFLGAVLAADALV
+170 TAFLGAVLTADALV
-184 RLAVST
+184 RFAVST
-190 PDAKDATLLANEAA
+190 EGAKDATLLANEAA
-204 LVALAVSLLAG
+204 LVALAAGLLAG

-230 VELGEARSGTLRD
+230 VELGEARSGTLRE

-261 ESGAY
+261 ETGGY
-266 VDAAGYRLELPPA
+266 VDAAGRPLELPT
-279 GSARAVTRVER
+279 GSSDRAVTRIER

-314 TAAARLA
+314 AAAARLA

-356 EERLRE
+356 EQRLHD
-362 GAEQRLVALGHVLER
+362 GAERGLVALGHVLER
-377 ASGNTGGRRI
+377 ASGNTSRTRT
-387 AGIERASDQLARTLA
+387 AEIERASGQLARTLA
-402 DLRDLAGGLHP
+402 DLHDLAGGLHP
-413 RTLTEQGLEAAL
+413 RALTEQGLEAAL
-425 VSLARRS
+425 ASFAQSS
-432 PVPVELAVPVE
+432 PVPVELTVPAE
-443 RRLPA
+443 RLPG
-448 EVEAAAYFICSEAL
+448 EVKAAAYFVCSEAL
-462 ANVAKYAS
+462 ANAAKYAS
-470 ASRVVVRVTAD
+470 ASRVVVRVAAND
-481 ERAALVEIVDD
+481 RAALVEIADD
-492 GVGGADPEHGSGL
+492 GVGGADPAQGSGL
-505 RGLADRAEALGGAF
+505 RGLADRVEALGGQL
-519 RLESPPGGGTR
+519 RLESPPGVGTR
-530 LSAELP
+530 LSAEIP
-536 LHGEAPS
+536 LRGEA
-543 GDGSHRRADP
+543 R
-553 SPRLA
+553 